1 MRCTNRRESVK
12 TNTYTYGVTDELIQL
27 VGFDAAVLACR
38 LPAFEKDGQVTVS
51 IAFLADMWN
60 VDKRTILA
68 AATRLRDAGIWEYET
83 RHGRGLST
91 LWKKGAN
98 FATFIQ
104 PKKVQILHKKGTK
117 NVPNNKDT
125 IKNNNHRV
133 MVKDAHTRVTNPT
146 SKEKIMTD
154 FEQFWQAFFFG
165 SYAQYETQQR
175 AYYDRAAT
183 LFETLSDDKRAALL
197 RDIKAGKRYDKSHY
211 VLWYI
216 QNYQPGDRRG
226 LRLTRDQYYRRFET
240 DAVLDGWRFYKPEG
254 YDRFIYEKL

>member
-1 MRCTNRRESVK
+1 MK

-38 LPAFEKDGQVTVS
+38 LPAFEKDGKICVS
-51 IAFLADMWN
+51 FEFLATLWN
-60 VDKRTILA
+60 VDSRTIKA
-68 AATRLRDAGIWEYET
+68 AARRLQNEDVWTFKAG
-83 RHGRGLST
+83 S
-91 LWKKGAN
+91 WKGSPTEWLKGTK
-98 FATFIQ
+98 FDTFIHSQ
-104 PKKVQILHKKGTK
+104 RVQNLRVKGTK

-133 MVKDAHTRVTNPT
+133 MVKDAPARVTNPT

-165 SYAQYETQQR
+165 SYAQYEAQQR

-240 DAVLDGWRFYKPEG
+240 DAVLDGWKFYKPEG